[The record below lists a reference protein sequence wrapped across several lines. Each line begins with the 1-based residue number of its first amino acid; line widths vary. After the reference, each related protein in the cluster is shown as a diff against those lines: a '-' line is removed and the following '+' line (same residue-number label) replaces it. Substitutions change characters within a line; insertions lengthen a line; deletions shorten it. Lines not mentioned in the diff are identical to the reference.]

1 MSDAL
6 LTPVELKKS
15 LIENGFETYRTIGN
29 RVLLAERVRDNLIMD
44 SNVSALT
51 GPTFAARMA
60 VRAQQADFHG
70 DTESQLFARALE
82 VAKPALE
89 RGYAKV
95 DRTVVPII
103 DPSDPARTLDTWY
116 EISLAR
122 PVEDLVELVQELR
135 FLLKLEKVA
144 GELRSTTG

>member
-15 LIENGFETYRTIGN
+15 LIENGFEVYRTIGN

-44 SNVSALT
+44 SNVSALS
-51 GPTFAARMA
+51 GSAFEARVA

-89 RGYAKV
+89 RGYAEV

-103 DPSDPARTLDTWY
+103 DPSDRARTLDTWY
-116 EISLAR
+116 EVSLAR
-122 PVEDLVELVQELR
+122 PVEDLVLLVQELR

-144 GELRSTTG
+144 GELRATTG